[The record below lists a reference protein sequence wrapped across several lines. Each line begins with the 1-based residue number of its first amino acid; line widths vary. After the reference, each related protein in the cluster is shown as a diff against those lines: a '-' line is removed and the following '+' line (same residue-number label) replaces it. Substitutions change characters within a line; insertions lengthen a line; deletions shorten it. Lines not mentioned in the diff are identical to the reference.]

1 MLQGARTCVR
11 NIQMYSSIQLHQSER
26 VEIVGERTFACVEI
40 RTMIGLMAHT
50 ALSPLLTLAILASA
64 AAQTA
69 PNAAE
74 EYHRLAELRA
84 ARTAQFDG
92 DDRTGDVEQ
101 YFLTGMRTA
110 RADEWLAAMRPLGAE
125 LARTRSMAYT
135 RTLDRSQGFDLLLP
149 HLGEMRTTAR
159 TMAFLLQDAA
169 ERGDNATAR
178 DLLRAQ
184 LALADHAGEDGLIIS
199 SLVSVACT
207 QLNLRMT
214 ERLMSSGAID
224 ADTAKTLIADR
235 ETIAGNR
242 NADFG
247 AAMTGESSA
256 LNIELAKLRTLPTD
270 ERSDR
275 LGTLLGPQAED
286 LSDASIDAALA
297 GSKNYYIEASAAMTN
312 PDRAAGREQLAAL
325 HARLDGGEFGELTKS
340 LAPALTHA
348 FDRFTMLESELALQN
363 ADLRALANAT
373 KQPADFMNGARLYLK
388 AAAAAQTLDAEAQR
402 SIDGARLA
410 PDEMPESARV
420 EARRAIDGLR
430 ATVIETLLAATNC
443 GRCEFPD
450 ELLNS
455 PTLLPIGV
463 PGVNGAAR
471 LLIADG
477 AATFN
482 DARDSAPHSARH
494 SVRHSV
500 RNDTLNAAIAL
511 LRMSRH
517 YANSSALGRSIVAQ
531 ESARD
536 AIAALHALELAHA
549 LDASAH
555 ELIAR
560 EVVKFKSDD
569 PFGYRSALKAECA
582 RLAQQGQQI
591 EDGITSRRIN
601 FYDPKKLAALSPN
614 AIAFLVA
621 LSTPAHEAASKI
633 DCNCAFDGPMLSL
646 RRWFDLD
653 ALADA
658 RAQLPLLAQRARK
671 VADDSAAPQASDAPM
686 RGTFAA
692 GSALAGLRISTPINI
707 EQRMSESTIDLERLQ
722 LLSK

>member
-1 MLQGARTCVR
+1 
-11 NIQMYSSIQLHQSER
+11 
-26 VEIVGERTFACVEI
+26 
-40 RTMIGLMAHT
+40 
-50 ALSPLLTLAILASA
+50 
-64 AAQTA
+64 
-69 PNAAE
+69 
-74 EYHRLAELRA
+74 
-84 ARTAQFDG
+84 
-92 DDRTGDVEQ
+92 
-101 YFLTGMRTA
+101 FLTGIRTA

-199 SLVSVACT
+199 SLVSVAST

-235 ETIAGNR
+235 EAIAGNR

-247 AAMTGESSA
+247 AAMIGESSA
-256 LNIELAKLRTLPTD
+256 LNIELAKLRALPTD

-325 HARLDGGEFGELTKS
+325 NARLDGGEFGELNKS

-477 AATFN
+477 
-482 DARDSAPHSARH
+482 DGDGARDSARHSARNH
-494 SVRHSV
+494 
-500 RNDTLNAAIAL
+500 TLNAAIAL

-517 YANSSALGRSIVAQ
+517 YANSSALGRSVVAQ

-549 LDASAH
+549 LDAPAH
-555 ELIAR
+555 ELIAT
-560 EVVKFKSDD
+560 EVAKFKSDD

-582 RLAQQGQQI
+582 LLAQQGQQI

-621 LSTPAHEAASKI
+621 LSTPAHEAASKS

-658 RAQLPLLAQRARK
+658 RAQLPVLAQRARK
-671 VADDSAAPQASDAPM
+671 VADDSAAQQASDASM
-686 RGTFAA
+686 RDTFAA
-692 GSALAGLRISTPINI
+692 GPALAGLRISTPINI

>member
-11 NIQMYSSIQLHQSER
+11 NIQMYSSIQPHQSER
-26 VEIVGERTFACVEI
+26 VEIVGERTFARVEI
-40 RTMIGLMAHT
+40 RTMIGPMAHT

-101 YFLTGMRTA
+101 YFLTGVRTA

-125 LARTRSMAYT
+125 LARTSSMAYT

-235 ETIAGNR
+235 EAIAGNR

-247 AAMTGESSA
+247 AAMIGESSA
-256 LNIELAKLRTLPTD
+256 LNIELAKLRALPTD
-270 ERSDR
+270 ERADR
-275 LGTLLGPQAED
+275 LGTLLGPQAQD

-325 HARLDGGEFGELTKS
+325 NARLDSGEFGELTKS

-482 DARDSAPHSARH
+482 DARDSARHSARNH
-494 SVRHSV
+494 
-500 RNDTLNAAIAL
+500 TLNAAIAL

-560 EVVKFKSDD
+560 EVAKFKSDD

-621 LSTPAHEAASKI
+621 LSTPAHEAASKS

-658 RAQLPLLAQRARK
+658 RAQLPVLAQRARK

-686 RGTFAA
+686 RDTFAA

-707 EQRMSESTIDLERLQ
+707 EQRISESTIDLERLQ

>member
-84 ARTAQFDG
+84 ARTAQLDG

-101 YFLTGMRTA
+101 YFLTGIRTA

-199 SLVSVACT
+199 SLVSVAST

-235 ETIAGNR
+235 EAIAGNR

-256 LNIELAKLRTLPTD
+256 LNIELAKLRALPTD

-275 LGTLLGPQAED
+275 LGTLLGPQAEN

-297 GSKNYYIEASAAMTN
+297 GSKNYFIEASTAMTN

-325 HARLDGGEFGELTKS
+325 NARLDGGEFGELNKS

-450 ELLNS
+450 QLLNAS
-455 PTLLPIGV
+455 TLLPIGV
-463 PGVNGAAR
+463 LGANGAAR
-471 LLIADG
+471 LLMADADADG
-477 AATFN
+477 DA
-482 DARDSAPHSARH
+482 ARDSARH

-500 RNDTLNAAIAL
+500 RKDTLNASIAL

-560 EVVKFKSDD
+560 EVAQFKSED

-582 RLAQQGQQI
+582 LLAQQGQQI

-621 LSTPAHEAASKI
+621 LSTPAHEAASKS

-658 RAQLPLLAQRARK
+658 RAQLPVLAQRARK
-671 VADDSAAPQASDAPM
+671 VADDSAAQQASDASM
-686 RGTFAA
+686 RNTFAA
-692 GSALAGLRISTPINI
+692 GPALAGLRVSTPINI

>member
-26 VEIVGERTFACVEI
+26 VEIVGERPFACVEKHI
-40 RTMIGLMAHT
+40 MIGLMAHT
-50 ALSPLLTLAILASA
+50 ALSPLLTLAILTSA

-101 YFLTGMRTA
+101 YFLTGIRTA

-199 SLVSVACT
+199 SLVSVAST

-235 ETIAGNR
+235 EAIAGNR

-247 AAMTGESSA
+247 AAMIGESSA
-256 LNIELAKLRTLPTD
+256 LNIELAKLRALPTD

-325 HARLDGGEFGELTKS
+325 NARLDGGEFGELTKS

-455 PTLLPIGV
+455 PTLLPLGV
-463 PGVNGAAR
+463 PGANGAAR
-471 LLIADG
+471 LLIADADADG
-477 AATFN
+477 DA
-482 DARDSAPHSARH
+482 ARDSA
-494 SVRHSV
+494 
-500 RNDTLNAAIAL
+500 RNHTLNAAIAL

-517 YANSSALGRSIVAQ
+517 YANSSALGRSVVAQ

-549 LDASAH
+549 LDAPAH
-555 ELIAR
+555 ELIAT
-560 EVVKFKSDD
+560 EVAKFKSDD

-591 EDGITSRRIN
+591 EDGITSRKIN

-621 LSTPAHEAASKI
+621 LSTPAHEAASKS

-658 RAQLPLLAQRARK
+658 RAQLPMLAQRARK
-671 VADDSAAPQASDAPM
+671 VADDSAAQQASDASM
-686 RGTFAA
+686 RDAFAA
-692 GSALAGLRISTPINI
+692 GPALAGLRISTPINI

>member
-26 VEIVGERTFACVEI
+26 VEIVGERTFACVEKHI
-40 RTMIGLMAHT
+40 MIGLMAHT

-101 YFLTGMRTA
+101 YFLTGIRTA

-199 SLVSVACT
+199 SLVSVAST

-235 ETIAGNR
+235 EAIAGNR

-256 LNIELAKLRTLPTD
+256 LNIELAKLRALPTD

-275 LGTLLGPQAED
+275 LGTLLGPQAEN

-297 GSKNYYIEASAAMTN
+297 GSKNYFIEASTAMTN

-325 HARLDGGEFGELTKS
+325 NARLDGGEFGELNKS

-450 ELLNS
+450 QLLNAS
-455 PTLLPIGV
+455 TLLPIGV
-463 PGVNGAAR
+463 LGANGAAR
-471 LLIADG
+471 LLMADADADG
-477 AATFN
+477 DA
-482 DARDSAPHSARH
+482 ARDSARH

-500 RNDTLNAAIAL
+500 RKDTLNASIAL

-549 LDASAH
+549 LDAPAH

-560 EVVKFKSDD
+560 EVAKFKSDD

-582 RLAQQGQQI
+582 LLAQQGQQI

-621 LSTPAHEAASKI
+621 LSTPAHEAASKS

-658 RAQLPLLAQRARK
+658 RAQLPVLAQRARK
-671 VADDSAAPQASDAPM
+671 VADDSAAQQASDASM
-686 RGTFAA
+686 RDTFAA

>member
-26 VEIVGERTFACVEI
+26 VEIVGERTFACVEKHI
-40 RTMIGLMAHT
+40 MIGLMAHT

-101 YFLTGMRTA
+101 YFLTGIRTA

-199 SLVSVACT
+199 SLVSVAST

-235 ETIAGNR
+235 EAIAGNR

-256 LNIELAKLRTLPTD
+256 LNIELAKLRALPTD

-275 LGTLLGPQAED
+275 LGTLLGPQAEN

-297 GSKNYYIEASAAMTN
+297 GSKNYFIEASTAMTN

-325 HARLDGGEFGELTKS
+325 NARLDGGEFGELNKS

-450 ELLNS
+450 QLLNAS
-455 PTLLPIGV
+455 TLLPIGV
-463 PGVNGAAR
+463 LGANGAAR

-477 AATFN
+477 DA
-482 DARDSAPHSARH
+482 ARDSAPHSARH
-494 SVRHSV
+494 SA
-500 RNDTLNAAIAL
+500 RNDTLNASIAL

-517 YANSSALGRSIVAQ
+517 YANSSALGRSVVAQ

-536 AIAALHALELAHA
+536 AIAALHALELTHE

-555 ELIAR
+555 ELIAT
-560 EVVKFKSDD
+560 EVAQFKSDD

-582 RLAQQGQQI
+582 LLAQQGQQI

-621 LSTPAHEAASKI
+621 LSTPAHEAASKS

-658 RAQLPLLAQRARK
+658 RAQLPVLAQRARK
-671 VADDSAAPQASDAPM
+671 VADDSAAQQASDASM
-686 RGTFAA
+686 RNTFAA

>member
-11 NIQMYSSIQLHQSER
+11 NIQMYSSIQPHQSER
-26 VEIVGERTFACVEI
+26 VEIVGERTFARVEI
-40 RTMIGLMAHT
+40 RTMIGPMAHT

-101 YFLTGMRTA
+101 YFLTGVRTA

-125 LARTRSMAYT
+125 LARTSSMAYT

-235 ETIAGNR
+235 EAIAGNR

-247 AAMTGESSA
+247 AAMIGESSA
-256 LNIELAKLRTLPTD
+256 LNIELAKLRALPTD
-270 ERSDR
+270 ERADR
-275 LGTLLGPQAED
+275 LGTLLGPQAQD

-325 HARLDGGEFGELTKS
+325 NARLDSGEFGELTKS

-494 SVRHSV
+494 SA
-500 RNDTLNAAIAL
+500 RNHTLNAAIAL

-549 LDASAH
+549 LDAPAH
-555 ELIAR
+555 DLIAT
-560 EVVKFKSDD
+560 EVAQFKSDD

-621 LSTPAHEAASKI
+621 LSTPAHEAASKS

-658 RAQLPLLAQRARK
+658 RAQLPVLAQRARK

-686 RGTFAA
+686 RDTFAA

-707 EQRMSESTIDLERLQ
+707 EQRISESTIDLERLQ

>member
-1 MLQGARTCVR
+1 
-11 NIQMYSSIQLHQSER
+11 
-26 VEIVGERTFACVEI
+26 
-40 RTMIGLMAHT
+40 
-50 ALSPLLTLAILASA
+50 
-64 AAQTA
+64 
-69 PNAAE
+69 
-74 EYHRLAELRA
+74 
-84 ARTAQFDG
+84 
-92 DDRTGDVEQ
+92 
-101 YFLTGMRTA
+101 MR
-110 RADEWLAAMRPLGAE
+110 
-125 LARTRSMAYT
+125 
-135 RTLDRSQGFDLLLP
+135 
-149 HLGEMRTTAR
+149 
-159 TMAFLLQDAA
+159 
-169 ERGDNATAR
+169 
-178 DLLRAQ
+178 
-184 LALADHAGEDGLIIS
+184 
-199 SLVSVACT
+199 
-207 QLNLRMT
+207 
-214 ERLMSSGAID
+214 
-224 ADTAKTLIADR
+224 
-235 ETIAGNR
+235 
-242 NADFG
+242 
-247 AAMTGESSA
+247 
-256 LNIELAKLRTLPTD
+256 
-270 ERSDR
+270 
-275 LGTLLGPQAED
+275 
-286 LSDASIDAALA
+286 LA
-297 GSKNYYIEASAAMTN
+297 GS
-312 PDRAAGREQLAAL
+312 DAAL

-463 PGVNGAAR
+463 PGINGAAR

-482 DARDSAPHSARH
+482 DARDS
-494 SVRHSV
+494 V
-500 RNDTLNAAIAL
+500 RNHTLNAAIAL

-621 LSTPAHEAASKI
+621 LSTPTHEAASKI